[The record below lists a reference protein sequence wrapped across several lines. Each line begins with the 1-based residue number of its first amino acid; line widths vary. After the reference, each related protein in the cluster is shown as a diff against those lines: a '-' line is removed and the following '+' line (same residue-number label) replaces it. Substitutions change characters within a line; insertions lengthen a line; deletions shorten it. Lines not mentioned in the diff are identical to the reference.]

1 MAANRAEKSGLS
13 REAQRKM
20 QAKYDTSTEEQIRGF
35 FQEQL
40 GVQLEPLELG
50 PNNMHKALKDGVK
63 LCELIN
69 KIQPGAVKSI
79 SSSGMTFKQ
88 MENVSK
94 FNEALKAYG
103 VSEAST
109 FQTADL
115 VENQDMATVQNAI
128 WQLICQFRKKGGN
141 TKYGIKIA
149 DKNERDFDEE
159 TMKKGQSVIG
169 LQMGSNKGASQ
180 TGMTAMG
187 TQRKL

>member
-1 MAANRAEKSGLS
+1 MSSKQLFSLPRTFVLLNLS
-13 REAQRKM
+13 SRVVVRSKGCM
-20 QAKYDTSTEEQIRGF
+20 V
-35 FQEQL
+35 
-40 GVQLEPLELG
+40 VQG
-50 PNNMHKALKDGVK
+50 
-63 LCELIN
+63 LCEVQGCMVVQGLWLIN

-79 SSSGMTFKQ
+79 SSSAMTFKQ

-159 TMKKGQSVIG
+159 TMKKGQTVIG
-169 LQMGSNKGASQ
+169 LRWGV
-180 TGMTAMG
+180 T
-187 TQRKL
+187 RVPVRPE